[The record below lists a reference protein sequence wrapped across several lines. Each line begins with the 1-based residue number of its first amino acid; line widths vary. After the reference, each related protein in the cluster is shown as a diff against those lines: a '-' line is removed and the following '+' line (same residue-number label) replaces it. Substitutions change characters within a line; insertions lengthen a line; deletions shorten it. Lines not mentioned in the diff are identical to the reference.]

1 MLNGILF
8 REANRKSQKLFPF
21 VKVVE
26 KIEVY
31 SYRLRT
37 GKDISEQTALSETI
51 LLHQDEFD

>member
-1 MLNGILF
+1 MLKGILF

-51 LLHQDEFD
+51 LLHRDELD